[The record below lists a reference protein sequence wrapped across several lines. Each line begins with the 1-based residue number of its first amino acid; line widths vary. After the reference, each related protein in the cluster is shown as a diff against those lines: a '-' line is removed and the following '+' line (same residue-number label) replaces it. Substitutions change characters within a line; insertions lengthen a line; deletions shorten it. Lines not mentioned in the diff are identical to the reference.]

1 MKNRTINRYEL
12 YKGVSMEFTEQDRE
26 ALYQT
31 WMSQKSRM
39 RITQMEFSKKLG
51 MNQLD
56 FSNVLRG
63 ESPLTMSFVSHFCR
77 LLHLE
82 PRNVFPSLKAGND
95 SGPKVVYLKSRM
107 SVDGEIQNAYIEGN
121 QVIVEY
127 AHTVQ
132 HN

>member
-1 MKNRTINRYEL
+1 
-12 YKGVSMEFTEQDRE
+12 MEFTEQDRD

-56 FSNVLRG
+56 FSRVLRG
-63 ESPLTMSFVSHFCR
+63 ETPLTMSFISHFCR

-82 PRNVFPSLKAGND
+82 PRNVFPHSKKATNLGLKWC
-95 SGPKVVYLKSRM
+95 
-107 SVDGEIQNAYIEGN
+107 I
-121 QVIVEY
+121 
-127 AHTVQ
+127 
-132 HN
+132 

>member
-1 MKNRTINRYEL
+1 
-12 YKGVSMEFTEQDRE
+12 MEFTEQDRE

-51 MNQLD
+51 MSQLD

-77 LLHLE
+77 LLNLE